1 MNRLS
6 MNTVMRALSMLAAVT
21 AMGTAR
27 AQIVSVGSY
36 TPIFQG
42 VSEATA
48 TIQGSAGTSQAYVV
62 QINLDAPGISF
73 TSSGLAPGGSPGGS
87 VQTTSQTTTQ
97 FLQTTGTQ
105 VAINTVPFN
114 TCCSTT
120 TAQPETLDGL
130 AVSNGT
136 LVAPD
141 QAGTADLLLTAN
153 NQASM
158 VAGGSANLNGVY
170 NAAGGFA
177 FVLQNGTNVVNSGTA
192 TASTTP
198 DPRTAVGLSQNDQ
211 FMYLVAVDGRQ
222 PGYSQGVTLAELG
235 NLMKDLGSY
244 DAIEMDGGGS
254 TAVAI
259 EGANGAPDLLNVPSG
274 GGERYDGDNLG
285 IYAQALAPVPLPPSV
300 ALFGSALLGLSTL
313 GRRRSTDRGA
323 STIQ

>member
-1 MNRLS
+1 MNRIMSRDVLS
-6 MNTVMRALSMLAAVT
+6 ALSMLVALAAFT
-21 AMGTAR
+21 PAN
-27 AQIVSVGSY
+27 AQIVSVSSY
-36 TPIFQG
+36 TPIYQG

-62 QINLDAPGISF
+62 QVNLDAPGISF
-73 TSSGLAPGGSPGGS
+73 TSTGLAPGGSPAGT
-87 VQTTSQTTTQ
+87 VETTSQTTSQ
-97 FLQTTGTQ
+97 FLQATATQ

-141 QAGTADLLLTAN
+141 QLGTADLLLTAN

-177 FVLQNGTNVVNSGTA
+177 FVLQNGTNVVNASTA

-211 FMYLVAVDGRQ
+211 YMYLVAVDGRQ
-222 PGYSQGVTLAELG
+222 TGYSEGVTLSELS
-235 NLMKDLGSY
+235 NLMHDIGSY
-244 DAIEMDGGGS
+244 NAIEMDGGGS

-259 EGANGAPDLLNVPSG
+259 EGANGSADVLNSPSG
-274 GGERYDGDNLG
+274 GAERYDGDNLG
-285 IYAQALAPVPLPPSV
+285 IYAESLTPVPVPPSV
-300 ALFGSALLGLSTL
+300 ALFGSALLGMTAL
-313 GRRRSTDRGA
+313 RRRRFAG
-323 STIQ
+323 

>member
-1 MNRLS
+1 MNQLNS
-6 MNTVMRALSMLAAVT
+6 SKILAALSALMALS
-21 AMGTAR
+21 AMTPAQ
-27 AQIVSVGSY
+27 AQIVSVSSY
-36 TPIFQG
+36 TPIYQG

-48 TIQGSAGTSQAYVV
+48 TIQGSAGTSQAYVM

-73 TSSGLAPGGSPGGS
+73 TSTGLASGGSPGGS
-87 VQTTSQTTTQ
+87 VETTSQTTSQ
-97 FLQTTGTQ
+97 FLQATGTD

-141 QAGTADLLLTAN
+141 QSGTADLLLTAN

-158 VAGGSANLNGVY
+158 VSGGGAKLNGIY

-177 FVLQNGTNVVNSGTA
+177 FVLQNGANVVTSSTP

-222 PGYSQGVTLAELG
+222 SGYSQGVTLTELG
-235 NLMKDLGSY
+235 NLMHDLGSY

-254 TAVAI
+254 TAMVI
-259 EGANGAPDLLNVPSG
+259 QGANGSPDLLNSPSG
-274 GGERYDGDNLG
+274 GAQRYDGDNLG
-285 IYAQALAPVPLPPSV
+285 IYAASLTPVPVPPSL
-300 ALFGSALLGLSTL
+300 ALFGSGLLGLMAL
-313 GRRRSTDRGA
+313 RRRQFLG
-323 STIQ
+323 